1 LQIRVPNE
9 LAWDAAALVRTMNLN
24 TYKEVIE
31 AGGGKFISIDASRNT
46 VFFWNEDETR
56 VLSLYL
62 SAVTA
67 ENVRL
72 TLKDAREPVA
82 DFPPLE
88 VTEKIKLIARG

>member
-1 LQIRVPNE
+1 MS
-9 LAWDAAALVRTMNLN
+9 TMSD
-24 TYKEVIE
+24 YKSIIE

-46 VFFWNEDETR
+46 VFFWSEDGTR

-62 SAVTA
+62 SAVTP

-82 DFPPLE
+82 DFPPLIS
-88 VTEKIKLIARG
+88 TEKLT